1 MKLASHNMA
10 EKMTYME
17 EKTAEVRQVTRR
29 KMADM
34 EYKASDM
41 DDEIS
46 RATLWMK
53 SEIEKM

>member
-1 MKLASHNMA
+1 MA

-46 RATLWMK
+46 RATL
-53 SEIEKM
+53 

>member
-46 RATLWMK
+46 RATL
-53 SEIEKM
+53 